1 MEGPLHNIFCKTSI
15 TLIPKADKGTRKENC
30 RSTLVQKCSTKYQQM
45 KFSNIL
51 KGLNTKSKWN
61 LFIPG
66 LQGLFNIGALINI
79 KHHINRMKEKKYDY
93 LSWYKNSIPFHDKS
107 IQKTSKRKKRPQYNK
122 SNILKKKKKK
132 SKYTQWCKTRS

>member
-1 MEGPLHNIFCKTSI
+1 
-15 TLIPKADKGTRKENC
+15 
-30 RSTLVQKCSTKYQQM
+30 M

-79 KHHINRMKEKKYDY
+79 KHHINRMKEKNMIISVDTK
-93 LSWYKNSIPFHDKS
+93 
-107 IQKTSKRKKRPQYNK
+107 IQYPSMIKAFRKPVRERNVL
-122 SNILKKKKKK
+122 NIIKAI
-132 SKYTQWCKTRS
+132 Y